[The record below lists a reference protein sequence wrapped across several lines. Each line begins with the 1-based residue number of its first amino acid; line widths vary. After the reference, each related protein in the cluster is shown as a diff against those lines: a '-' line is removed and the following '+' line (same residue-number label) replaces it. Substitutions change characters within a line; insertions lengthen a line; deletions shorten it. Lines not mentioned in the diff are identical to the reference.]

1 MNLTTIA
8 REHYLPA
15 MEKRNCPDTAEG
27 YRSSIELHVIPRFG
41 EMDSRRSSTRMCK
54 TG

>member
-15 MEKRNCPDTAEG
+15 MAKRNCPDTAEG

-41 EMDSRRSSTRMCK
+41 DLELEEIEHEDVQA
-54 TG
+54 